1 MTVFPVNRGRVFFKN
16 VTVPWGVIWPFIR
29 AEFSGFELSFALL
42 KLKVKWVLFCFFLN
56 VRVLSFA
63 LK

>member
-1 MTVFPVNRGRVFFKN
+1 MRVFFKN